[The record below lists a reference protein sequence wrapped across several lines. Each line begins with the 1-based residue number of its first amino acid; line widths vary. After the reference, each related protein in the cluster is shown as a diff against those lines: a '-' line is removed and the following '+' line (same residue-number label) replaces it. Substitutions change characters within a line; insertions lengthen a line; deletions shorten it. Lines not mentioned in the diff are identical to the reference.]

1 MSLSLECLHQKPLL
15 LWGDPAKYVSG
26 CNRVRNVL
34 LVFQCCRID
43 PRIRMRNA
51 GSLCNGSNG
60 VRIIAGNNAK
70 VNSLLYEVLNCFRS
84 GLSDLVLDTDKTQE
98 LRRTN
103 NGVVFRYALHLANHK
118 HSFKFIEDTRRE
130 RALCN
135 LLVHNKLSRTHNIT
149 YTIIG
154 YAT

>member
-1 MSLSLECLHQKPLL
+1 
-15 LWGDPAKYVSG
+15 
-26 CNRVRNVL
+26 
-34 LVFQCCRID
+34 
-43 PRIRMRNA
+43 MRNA
-51 GSLCNGSNG
+51 GSLCNGSDG
-60 VRIIAGNNAK
+60 TWIITGNNAQ

-84 GLSDLVLDTDKTQE
+84 GLSDLVLNTDKTQE
-98 LRRTN
+98 LRRAN
-103 NGVVFRYALHLANHK
+103 NGVVFRYALHPADHK
-118 HSFKFIEDTRRE
+118 HAFKFIEDTRRE